1 MTQILPLLWLIGCAP
16 EAFEFTDHTF
26 TAEQEVLAPA
36 FDDLLWPNHLLS
48 SEAGLYWVERDAG
61 QLHLSDSDGILESW
75 DLNIESPP
83 LTLLHHG
90 YDII

>member
-36 FDDLLWPNHLLS
+36 FDDLLWPKPS
-48 SEAGLYWVERDAG
+48 
-61 QLHLSDSDGILESW
+61 
-75 DLNIESPP
+75 IEFRSR
-83 LTLLHHG
+83 TLLG
-90 YDII
+90 RTRCWTVAS

>member
-36 FDDLLWPNHLLS
+36 FDDLLWPNQLLS
-48 SEAGLYWVERDAG
+48 TEA
-61 QLHLSDSDGILESW
+61 
-75 DLNIESPP
+75 
-83 LTLLHHG
+83 
-90 YDII
+90 